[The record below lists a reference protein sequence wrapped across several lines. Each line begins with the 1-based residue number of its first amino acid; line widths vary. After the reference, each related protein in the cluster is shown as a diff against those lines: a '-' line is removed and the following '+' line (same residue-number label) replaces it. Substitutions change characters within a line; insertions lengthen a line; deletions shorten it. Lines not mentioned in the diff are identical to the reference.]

1 MTTQAGT
8 TPISNIQTKSKWQR
22 QIGESIAGLLF
33 LAPAMLIFL
42 VFLIIPIA
50 FALFISLTDWN
61 GITPLGQQAQAATGT
76 VQFTNQ
82 TDQAV
87 TIPEGTVL
95 IGAIQPATRTQEQT
109 VKFVLSEAYTIQA
122 GESII
127 INATPTRPEQL
138 GLLDQFQNPRTTV
151 PDERLTINLP
161 IDSIIPNEA
170 GGYSLTVTNITDNPI
185 DISTRVALVAT
196 INGEEVRIRASE
208 RVIIAPQAT
217 SVVNVVA
224 QDEAQLRLIE
234 NLEALPIRTSTSLRD
249 IFRVDNPVGDEVSG
263 YSITITNIS
272 DDVATLPEGLELTTV
287 GDYSIEFIT
296 REAVTIPAGAGMT
309 ANVPIIA
316 RNVENGNSTNV
327 PANSITTLPS
337 DYQGVVSVTNPDRTS
352 GGLNQDFNLIGL
364 RNYQALLN
372 NPQGISQRDF
382 FISLRNTIY
391 FVLGVVPTQT
401 VLALLLAVILN
412 QRWLRGKGF
421 FRTAF
426 YFPSITSSVVISI
439 IFMWMFTKGGLINI
453 IIGALFPNYQSVTWL
468 NDPNG
473 VLHNL
478 LGVFGINRSTVGDW
492 ANTNIAGLTAWEWL
506 SGPSVTMFTIM
517 ILNTWTT
524 IGTMMVI
531 FLAAL
536 QNIPNSV
543 YEAASIDGATAWQTF
558 RRITVPLL
566 APTTFFVVTLGL
578 IGTFQVFD
586 QIYVI
591 SSGGPAKTTLTI
603 AYIVYQNGF
612 NNSQMGLAAATALVL
627 FVIIF
632 VFTMIQRLFTR
643 ETADL

>member
-1 MTTQAGT
+1 MTSQAGDI
-8 TPISNIQTKSKWQR
+8 PIPTVRTQSMLRKRLS
-22 QIGESIAGLLF
+22 ESLAGYLF
-33 LAPAMLIFL
+33 MLPAMLIFL

-50 FALFISLTDWN
+50 FAVFISLTDWN
-61 GITPLGQQAQAATGT
+61 GITPLGQQARAATGA
-76 VQFTNQ
+76 VEFTNL
-82 TDQAV
+82 TDGEV

-95 IGAIQPATRTQEQT
+95 VGAIRPETRTEDQT
-109 VKFVLSEAYTIQA
+109 VKFLLTETYTIGA
-122 GESII
+122 GENIS
-127 INATPTRPEQL
+127 INAIPTRPEQIQ
-138 GLLDQFQNPRTTV
+138 LLDQFQNPRTSV

-161 IDSIIPNEA
+161 VSDATPDGA
-170 GGYSLTVTNITDNPI
+170 GGYIITVTNPTEDRI
-185 DISTRVALVAT
+185 DISTRVTINAL
-196 INGEEVRIRASE
+196 INGEQVRIRASE
-208 RVIIAPQAT
+208 RTIIAPNET
-217 SVVNVVA
+217 VTMTITT
-224 QDEAQLRLIE
+224 QDEAQTDLLAS
-234 NLEALPIRTSTSLRD
+234 LDALPIRTSTSLRD
-249 IFRVDNPVGDEVSG
+249 VLRVDNPVGDEISG
-263 YSITITNIS
+263 YAITITNIS
-272 DDVATLPEGLELTTV
+272 DEPITLPEGLTLTTV

-296 REAVTIPAGAGMT
+296 RESVTIPAGAGMT
-309 ANVPIIA
+309 ATAQIIA
-316 RNVENGNSTNV
+316 RNVQDGNSSNL
-327 PANSITTLPS
+327 PAGAITSLPA
-337 DYQGVVSVTNPDRTS
+337 DLQGVVTVVNPDRTA
-352 GGLNQDFNLIGL
+352 GGLNQDFNMIGL
-364 RNYQALLN
+364 RNYQALLF
-372 NPQGISQRDF
+372 NPTGVSQRDF

-401 VLALLLAVILN
+401 VLALILAVILN
-412 QRWLRGKGF
+412 QRWLRAKGF

-439 IFMWMFTKGGLINI
+439 IFMWMFTKGGLVNL
-453 IIGALFPNYQSVTWL
+453 IIGALFPNYQAITWL

-473 VLHNL
+473 VLHNI
-478 LGVFGINRSTVGDW
+478 LGLFGVTRNTVGEW

-536 QNIPNSV
+536 QNIPYSV
-543 YEAASIDGATAWQTF
+543 YEAAAIDGATAWQTF
-558 RRITVPLL
+558 RRITIPLL

-643 ETADL
+643 ETADI